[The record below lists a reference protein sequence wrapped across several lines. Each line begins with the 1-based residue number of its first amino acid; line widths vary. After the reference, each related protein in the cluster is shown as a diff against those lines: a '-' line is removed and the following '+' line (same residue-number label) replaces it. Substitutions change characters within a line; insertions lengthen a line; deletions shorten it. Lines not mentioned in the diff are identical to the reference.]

1 MKITNKKAYFNYDIK
16 DTFEAGIVLTGAEV
30 KSVRDGRCNLADAYV
45 KIIGNELWLVNADI
59 ARYKFDSNDDYDS
72 ARSRKLLV
80 KRREIN
86 KLESKLKQARLTLI
100 PVSMYT
106 TRNLIKVEV
115 GLGKGKRNYEKKN
128 VEKDRDVKRDMARIK
143 RKHMV

>member
-16 DTFEAGIVLTGAEV
+16 DTFEAGIVLTGSEV
-30 KSVRDGRCNLADAYV
+30 KSIRDGRCNLADAYV
-45 KIIGNELWLVNADI
+45 KVIGNELWLINADI
-59 ARYKFDSNDDYDS
+59 AKYKFDSDEDYDS

-80 KRREIN
+80 KRHQIN
-86 KLESKLKQARLTLI
+86 KLESKLKQDRLTLI

-115 GLGKGKRNYEKKN
+115 GLGKGKRNYDKKN
-128 VEKDRDVKRDMARIK
+128 VEKDRDVKRDMARVK
-143 RKHMV
+143 RRFMV